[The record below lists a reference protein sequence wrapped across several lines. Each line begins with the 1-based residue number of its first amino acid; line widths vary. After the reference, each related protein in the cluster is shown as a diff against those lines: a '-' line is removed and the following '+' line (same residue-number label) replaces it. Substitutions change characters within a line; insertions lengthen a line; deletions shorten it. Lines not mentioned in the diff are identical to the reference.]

1 MQTKSSLSGET
12 MSVTPSGA
20 ATASQISFT
29 STAQTTYYVEVG
41 LTSGVTYD
49 TSLASNSY
57 ALTIGGTTDFNKEPV
72 ITIGNETSGVSGTTR
87 SSGVTKSVAKNSSTN
102 LTDLFSAS
110 DPNSSDSVSEY
121 YVKLSYSGSNN
132 SGYLLVGSTKY
143 EADDGSGGYR
153 TISAS
158 DLSSAKYTGGASA
171 GSQTLKVW
179 AKDSSSATDSRGSG
193 ILSMTLTTTDA
204 QATAAV
210 NASSDANITEGST
223 TDISKVDLT
232 LSGGSAHS
240 SSVVVGFNP
249 DADITVKDAS
259 GNVLTGITFATGET
273 SKSVYI
279 YGLSD
284 TSAEGAHTGTLNF
297 TVTSSDASYNNLV
310 IAPLT
315 LQ

>member
-1 MQTKSSLSGET
+1 
-12 MSVTPSGA
+12 
-20 ATASQISFT
+20 
-29 STAQTTYYVEVG
+29 
-41 LTSGVTYD
+41 
-49 TSLASNSY
+49 
-57 ALTIGGTTDFNKEPV
+57 
-72 ITIGNETSGVSGTTR
+72 
-87 SSGVTKSVAKNSSTN
+87 
-102 LTDLFSAS
+102 
-110 DPNSSDSVSEY
+110 
-121 YVKLSYSGSNN
+121 
-132 SGYLLVGSTKY
+132 
-143 EADDGSGGYR
+143 
-153 TISAS
+153 
-158 DLSSAKYTGGASA
+158 
-171 GSQTLKVW
+171 
-179 AKDSSSATDSRGSG
+179 
-193 ILSMTLTTTDA
+193 MTLTTDA

-249 DADITVKDAS
+249 DSDITVKDSS

-315 LQ
+315 FAITEDVATFSVSSLAFKNSDGTSSTETTVTEGNSGYGEYTVTLSSTPVNAWTASIVDIAKAEVMRLAFANCRV